1 MVLVVKNLSA
11 NAADARDLIS
21 IPGLG
26 RSPEGGNGNPLQ
38 YHLEKSHGQRIL
50 VGYRPWGYK
59 ESDMTEHLSAAAW
72 TYLIILLLTLHTQL
86 YSDYKRTLQKDLKK
100 FTYVVFVLNKLLSI
114 FKVRSLQKLALSIK
128 VHVCV
133 RMHVCVCVSCSVMS
147 DSLQPLGL

>member
-1 MVLVVKNLSA
+1 MVKNRSA
-11 NAADARDLIS
+11 NAADARDLIL

-50 VGYRPWGYK
+50 VGYRPRAYK

-72 TYLIILLLTLHTQL
+72 TYLVILLLTLHIQL

-114 FKVRSLQKLALSIK
+114 FKVRSLQKLALSIN
-128 VHVCV
+128 VRVCAHVC
-133 RMHVCVCVSCSVMS
+133 VCVCVSCSVMS